1 VDAGDRARPPQAG
14 ERWGTVAS
22 KESEALQTRT
32 GIGSYHQEGEGF
44 EHPMTEG
51 FQTVLAASDEE
62 RRDLFVGASTRLG
75 TAEQNIEKD
84 FWVCWTLDALFN
96 ELETGGPRL
105 LFKGGT
111 SLSKGYGLIERFSED
126 IDITVFREDIGQAAT
141 FEELE
146 AMSGKKRNARLET
159 IKAACQE
166 YIQGPML
173 ERLSVLLQQTL
184 KAASL
189 NPNRARVEPD
199 PDDPDRQSLL
209 LWYPTATAEGNAY
222 IRRAIKIES
231 GAKSALDPH
240 APVVV
245 KPYIADDLP
254 NLDLAV
260 GNVTAVDP
268 SRTFWDKV
276 IILHGLRRWWDR
288 RGELKGGGQRVS
300 RHYYDVY
307 RLLASETGQKAT
319 RDLGMAEDCV
329 RHARMFFNRPD
340 LDLASAV
347 PGSFAL
353 TPHDGMLTELR
364 RDYEAMSGMVFGPI
378 PTVDEVVAA
387 IAELEQRINA
397 ESLAS

>member
-1 VDAGDRARPPQAG
+1 M
-14 ERWGTVAS
+14 T
-22 KESEALQTRT
+22 
-32 GIGSYHQEGEGF
+32 
-44 EHPMTEG
+44 TEG

-62 RRDLFVGASTRLG
+62 RRDLFVGAADRLRTNG
-75 TAEQNIEKD
+75 QNIEKD

-96 ELETGGPRL
+96 GLEAGGPRL

-126 IDITVFREDIGQAAT
+126 IDITVFREDIGEPAT
-141 FEELE
+141 VKELE
-146 AMSGKKRNARLET
+146 ALSGKKRNARLDA

-166 YIQGPML
+166 YIRGPML
-173 ERLSVLLQQTL
+173 EQLSALLRQTL
-184 KAASL
+184 HTANL
-189 NPNRARVEPD
+189 NADRARVEAD

-209 LWYPTATAEGNAY
+209 LWYPTATTEGNAY

-245 KPYIADDLP
+245 KPYIADNLP

-260 GNVTAVDP
+260 GNVTTVDP
-268 SRTFWDKV
+268 GRTFWDKV
-276 IILHGLRRWWDR
+276 VILHGLRRWWDR
-288 RGELKGGGQRVS
+288 RSELRGGGQRVS

-307 RLLASETGQKAT
+307 RLLISETGRKAT
-319 RDLGMAEDCV
+319 EDAAMAEDCV

-347 PGSFAL
+347 PGNFAL
-353 TPHDGMLTELR
+353 TPHDGMLADLR
-364 RDYEAMSGMVFGPI
+364 RDYESMSGMVFGKI
-378 PTVDEVVAA
+378 PNIDEIVAV
-387 IAELEQRINA
+387 IAELEQRLNGRNRHNH
-397 ESLAS
+397 L

>member
-1 VDAGDRARPPQAG
+1 
-14 ERWGTVAS
+14 
-22 KESEALQTRT
+22 
-32 GIGSYHQEGEGF
+32 
-44 EHPMTEG
+44 MTEG

-62 RRDLFVGASTRLG
+62 RRDLLVG
-75 TAEQNIEKD
+75 TANRLRTNEQNIEKD

-96 ELETGGPRL
+96 ELDAGGPRL

-126 IDITVFREDIGQAAT
+126 IDITVFREDIGQPAT
-141 FEELE
+141 VEELE
-146 AMSGKKRNARLET
+146 ALSGKKRNARLEA

-173 ERLSVLLQQTL
+173 EQLGVLLQQTL
-184 KAASL
+184 QAANL
-189 NPNRARVEPD
+189 NANRARVEPD
-199 PDDPDRQSLL
+199 PADPDGQSLL

-231 GAKSALDPH
+231 GAKSALEPH

-245 KPYIADDLP
+245 KPYIADNLP

-260 GNVTAVDP
+260 GNVTTVDP
-268 SRTFWDKV
+268 GRTFWDKV
-276 IILHGLRRWWDR
+276 VILHGLRRWWDR
-288 RGELKGGGQRVS
+288 RGELRGGGQRVS

-307 RLLASETGQKAT
+307 RLLISETGRKAS
-319 RDLGMAEDCV
+319 GHMEMAEDCV

-353 TPHDGMLTELR
+353 TPHGEMLADLW

-378 PTVDEVVAA
+378 PTVDEVVAVV
-387 IAELEQRINA
+387 AELERKLNRA
-397 ESLAS
+397 

>member
-1 VDAGDRARPPQAG
+1 
-14 ERWGTVAS
+14 
-22 KESEALQTRT
+22 
-32 GIGSYHQEGEGF
+32 
-44 EHPMTEG
+44 MTEG
-51 FQTVLAASDEE
+51 FQTVLAASEKE
-62 RRDLFVGASTRLG
+62 RRDLFIGAADRLR
-75 TAEQNIEKD
+75 TNEQNIEKD

-96 ELETGGPRL
+96 ELEAGGPRL

-126 IDITVFREDIGQAAT
+126 IDITVFREDIGQPASV
-141 FEELE
+141 EELE
-146 AMSGKKRNARLET
+146 ALSGKKRNNRLDA

-166 YIQGPML
+166 YIHGPML
-173 ERLSVLLQQTL
+173 EQLSALLRQTL
-184 KAASL
+184 QTANLKAD
-189 NPNRARVEPD
+189 RARVEAD

-209 LWYPTATAEGNAY
+209 LWYPTATTEDNAY

-254 NLDLAV
+254 NFALTV
-260 GNVTAVDP
+260 GNVTTVAP

-276 IILHGLRRWWDR
+276 VILHGLRRWWDR

-307 RLLASETGQKAT
+307 RLLASEIGQNATGDMA
-319 RDLGMAEDCV
+319 MAEDCV

-340 LDLASAV
+340 LDLASAT

-353 TPHDGMLTELR
+353 TPHDGMLADLR

-378 PTVDEVVAA
+378 PSVDEVVAA
-387 IAELEQRINA
+387 IAELEQRLNRGH
-397 ESLAS
+397 

>member
-1 VDAGDRARPPQAG
+1 
-14 ERWGTVAS
+14 
-22 KESEALQTRT
+22 
-32 GIGSYHQEGEGF
+32 
-44 EHPMTEG
+44 MTEG

-62 RRDLFVGASTRLG
+62 RRDLFVGAADRLR
-75 TAEQNIEKD
+75 TNEQNIEKD

-96 ELETGGPRL
+96 ELEAGGPRL

-126 IDITVFREDIGQAAT
+126 IDITVFREDIGQPAT

-146 AMSGKKRNARLET
+146 ALSGKKRNARLEA

-173 ERLSVLLQQTL
+173 EQLGVLLRQTL
-184 KAASL
+184 QTANL
-189 NPNRARVEPD
+189 NANRARVEPD
-199 PDDPDRQSLL
+199 PADPDGQSLL
-209 LWYPTATAEGNAY
+209 LWYPTATAEGNEY

-240 APVVV
+240 ASVVV

-254 NLDLAV
+254 DLDLAV
-260 GNVTAVDP
+260 GNVTTVDP

-276 IILHGLRRWWDR
+276 VILHGLRRWWDR
-288 RGELKGGGQRVS
+288 RGELRGGGQRVS

-307 RLLASETGQKAT
+307 RLLASEIGRKAT
-319 RDLGMAEDCV
+319 EDAEMAEDCV
-329 RHARMFFNRPD
+329 RHARMFFNRRD

-353 TPHDGMLTELR
+353 TPHDGMLTSLR
-364 RDYEAMSGMVFGPI
+364 RDYAAMSGMVFGPLPDFEAVI
-378 PTVDEVVAA
+378 DAVAD
-387 IAELEQRINA
+387 LEQKSNA
-397 ESLAS
+397 A

>member
-1 VDAGDRARPPQAG
+1 
-14 ERWGTVAS
+14 
-22 KESEALQTRT
+22 
-32 GIGSYHQEGEGF
+32 
-44 EHPMTEG
+44 MTEG
-51 FQTVLAASDEE
+51 FQTVLAASERD

-96 ELETGGPRL
+96 ELETRGPRL

-126 IDITVFREDIGQAAT
+126 IDITVFREDIGQPAT
-141 FEELE
+141 VEELE
-146 AMSGKKRNARLET
+146 ALSGKKRNARLEA
-159 IKAACQE
+159 IKAACQD
-166 YIQGPML
+166 YIHGPML
-173 ERLSVLLQQTL
+173 ERLSVLLKQTL
-184 KAASL
+184 KAANL

-254 NLDLAV
+254 NFDLAV
-260 GNVTAVDP
+260 GNVTTVDP

-276 IILHGLRRWWDR
+276 VILHGLRRWWDR
-288 RGELKGGGQRVS
+288 RGELRGGGQRVS

-307 RLLASETGQKAT
+307 RLLDSDIGQKAT
-319 RDLGMAEDCV
+319 GDVDMAEDCV

-340 LDLASAV
+340 LDLASAI
-347 PGSFAL
+347 PGSYAL
-353 TPHDGMLTELR
+353 TPHDGMLTDLR
-364 RDYEAMSGMVFGPI
+364 RDYEAMSGMIFGPI
-378 PTVDEVVAA
+378 PTVDEVVAVVT
-387 IAELEQRINA
+387 ELEQRLNKA
-397 ESLAS
+397 

>member
-1 VDAGDRARPPQAG
+1 
-14 ERWGTVAS
+14 
-22 KESEALQTRT
+22 
-32 GIGSYHQEGEGF
+32 
-44 EHPMTEG
+44 MTEG

-62 RRDLFVGASTRLG
+62 RRDLFVGAADRLR
-75 TAEQNIEKD
+75 TNEQNIEKD

-96 ELETGGPRL
+96 ELEAGGPRL

-146 AMSGKKRNARLET
+146 AMSGKKRNTRLEA
-159 IKAACQE
+159 IKDACQK

-173 ERLSVLLQQTL
+173 EQLSALLRQTL
-184 KAASL
+184 ESANL
-189 NPNRARVEPD
+189 RARVESDPAD
-199 PDDPDRQSLL
+199 PDGQSLL
-209 LWYPTATAEGNAY
+209 LWYPSTTAEGNAY

-254 NLDLAV
+254 TLNLAV
-260 GNVTAVDP
+260 GNVTTVDP
-268 SRTFWDKV
+268 GRTFWDKV
-276 IILHGLRRWWDR
+276 VILHGLRRWWDH

-307 RLLASETGQKAT
+307 RLLASEIGRKAT
-319 RDLGMAEDCV
+319 EDAEMAEDCV

-340 LDLASAV
+340 FDLASAV

-353 TPHDGMLTELR
+353 TPHDGMLADLR
-364 RDYEAMSGMVFGPI
+364 RDYEAMSGMIFGPI
-378 PTVDEVVAA
+378 PTVDEVVTA
-387 IAELEQRINA
+387 IVELEQHLNKCGA
-397 ESLAS
+397 

>member
-1 VDAGDRARPPQAG
+1 
-14 ERWGTVAS
+14 
-22 KESEALQTRT
+22 
-32 GIGSYHQEGEGF
+32 
-44 EHPMTEG
+44 MTEG

-62 RRDLFVGASTRLG
+62 RRDLFVGTADRLR
-75 TAEQNIEKD
+75 TNEQNIEKD
-84 FWVCWTLDALFN
+84 FWVCWTLNALFN
-96 ELETGGPRL
+96 ELEAGGPRL

-126 IDITVFREDIGQAAT
+126 IDITVFREDIGQPST

-146 AMSGKKRNARLET
+146 ALSGKKRNARLEA

-173 ERLSVLLQQTL
+173 ERLSVLLRQTL
-184 KAASL
+184 QTANLKAD
-189 NPNRARVEPD
+189 RARVEAD
-199 PDDPDRQSLL
+199 PDDPDGQSLL

-254 NLDLAV
+254 SLDLAV
-260 GNVTAVDP
+260 GNVTTVDP
-268 SRTFWDKV
+268 GRTFWDKIV
-276 IILHGLRRWWDR
+276 ILHGLRRWWDH

-307 RLLASETGQKAT
+307 RLLASETGRNAT
-319 RDLGMAEDCV
+319 EAKEMAEDCV
-329 RHARMFFNRPD
+329 RHARTFFNRPD
-340 LDLASAV
+340 FDLASAV

-353 TPHDGMLTELR
+353 TPHDGMLADLR
-364 RDYEAMSGMVFGPI
+364 RDYEAMSGMVFGTI
-378 PTVDEVVAA
+378 PTVDEVVVT
-387 IAELEQRINA
+387 IAELEQRLNDGTRPD
-397 ESLAS
+397 SL